1 MLMNTEL
8 NDANLVDAISDKIIP
23 VAANSIIPVAAMKV
37 CKFSKGELIVIRE
50 LRSKQMLGN
59 REAMR
64 DFT

>member
-23 VAANSIIPVAAMKV
+23 VAANSMKV